1 VQPDIAGAGLGTG
14 GLPEADGLARQ
25 PVIQLARFGPV
36 LSDSLS
42 DVEHLRSEYEEQDY
56 LLLPQF
62 FEPEFLRLVQQEL
75 ATQGFSEVTA
85 GGIARSLHLEYGSL
99 LCKLELLTNDRR
111 LVEAIRRIT
120 GCGPIGCFSGRV
132 YRLPPEPGYGSGWH
146 SDTAFDRMIAL
157 SVNLSLR
164 PYTGGL
170 LQIRRR
176 NSPDHIR
183 EIANNG
189 PGDAILM
196 RIGPDLHHRVTAVE
210 GDEPR
215 TAFNGWFRSQPDYR
229 TLLTERMRGISATE
243 PGSD

>member
-1 VQPDIAGAGLGTG
+1 MLLDNRV
-14 GLPEADGLARQ
+14 
-25 PVIQLARFGPV
+25 
-36 LSDSLS
+36 
-42 DVEHLRSEYEEQDY
+42 DVERLRAEYEEQDY
-56 LLLPQF
+56 LLLPRF
-62 FEPEFLRLVQQEL
+62 FEPQFLRLVQQEL
-75 ATQGFSEVTA
+75 ATQRFSEVTA
-85 GGIARSLHLEYGSL
+85 GGIARTLHLEHGSL

-111 LVEAIRRIT
+111 LVESIRRIT

-132 YRLPPEPGYGSGWH
+132 YRIPPEPGYGSGWH
-146 SDTAFDRMIAL
+146 SDMAFDRMIAL

-176 NSPDHIR
+176 DSPEVTR

-196 RIGPDLHHRVTAVE
+196 RIGAGLQHRVTAVE
-210 GDEPR
+210 GTEPR

-229 TLLTERMRGISATE
+229 TLLTERLEGTSVPA
-243 PGSD
+243 P